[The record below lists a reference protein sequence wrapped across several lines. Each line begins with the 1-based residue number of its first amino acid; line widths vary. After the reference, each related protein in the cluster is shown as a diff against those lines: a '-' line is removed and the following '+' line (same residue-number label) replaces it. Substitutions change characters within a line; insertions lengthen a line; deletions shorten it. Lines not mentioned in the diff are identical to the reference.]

1 MSQAARTVKLILS
14 DIDGTIM
21 PQGARTV
28 SERTRAAFHTARGA
42 GIAIGPASGRGV
54 GQIPAF
60 FGGDATCCATCI
72 ATNGLEGYLEGER
85 IFEKLLPHRGLERL
99 VEVLGEI
106 PGAGLVVFEG
116 TRPLLCT
123 GSLDD
128 LMRIVPAYGRACE
141 PVDGLPGF
149 EVLKANVFLPTDL
162 DGTRAFSERLND
174 AVDGLDFDV
183 PMAGFLNI
191 MPAGWNKGEGVRE
204 LARHLGVGL
213 DEVVVFGDAG
223 NDLTMF
229 AVAGNPVA
237 VAGAMPEAAAA
248 ARWHIGRCEDD
259 AVAEAIEVLAAG
271 GWPFT
276 A

>member
-1 MSQAARTVKLILS
+1 MSEAAPQVKLILS

-21 PQGARTV
+21 PAGTHCV
-28 SERTRAAFHTARGA
+28 SERTRAAFHAAMEA
-42 GIAIGPASGRGV
+42 GLAIGPASGRGV

-60 FGGDATCCATCI
+60 FSGDAACCATCI

-85 IFEKLLPHRGLERL
+85 IFEKLLPHRALERL
-99 VEVLGEI
+99 VEVLAEI
-106 PGAGLVVFEG
+106 PGSGLVVFEG
-116 TRPLLCT
+116 TTPQLCS

-128 LMRIVPAYGRACE
+128 LYKIVPAYGKTCE
-141 PVDGLPGF
+141 VIDGLPDRA
-149 EVLKANVFLPTDL
+149 VLKANAFLPTDL
-162 DGTRAFSERLND
+162 DGSRAFSDRLNA
-174 AVDGLDFDV
+174 AVEGLDFDV

-204 LARHLGVGL
+204 LARHLGVSL
-213 DEVVVFGDAG
+213 NEVVVFGDAG

-229 AVAGNPVA
+229 AVAGHPVA

-259 AVAEAIEVLAAG
+259 AVAAAIEVLAAG